1 MNGLLLNIIL
11 ASAWIFLTG
20 DLQFQNFIEG
30 FIIGF
35 VIIFIS
41 KNVTSTTS
49 YLQKIPKIIG
59 FILYFIYELIVA
71 NIKVTI
77 DILTPRHRMTPAIIA
92 VPLTIDKN
100 FEITLL
106 ANLITLTPG
115 TLSLDLSSDRKILYI
130 HSMYV
135 DDPDK
140 FRNEIKNG
148 FEKKIMEIT
157 R

>member
-1 MNGLLLNIIL
+1 MNGFLLNILL
-11 ASAWIFLTG
+11 AAVWIFLTG
-20 DLQFQNFIEG
+20 ELDFINFVEG
-30 FIIGF
+30 FFIGL
-35 VIIFIS
+35 VIIIIS
-41 KNVTSTTS
+41 RNTSSAGS
-49 YLQKIPKIIG
+49 YLRKTPKI
-59 FILYFIYELIVA
+59 FELVFYFIFQLIVA
-71 NIKVTI
+71 NIKVTL

-92 VPLTIDKN
+92 VPLTVNKN

-115 TLSLDLSSDRKILYI
+115 TLSLDISSDKKFLYV

-135 DDPDK
+135 TDPEE

-148 FEKKIMEIT
+148 FEKKILEIT

>member
-1 MNGLLLNIIL
+1 MNGLLLNILL
-11 ASAWIFLTG
+11 AAVWVFLTG
-20 DLQFQNFIEG
+20 ELNFQNFVE
-30 FIIGF
+30 GF
-35 VIIFIS
+35 VIGFAIIFVT
-41 KNVTSTTS
+41 KNVTSTSS
-49 YLQKIPKIIG
+49 YLRKIPKIIE
-59 FILYFIYELIVA
+59 FVFYFIYELILA
-71 NIKVTI
+71 NIKVTV
-77 DILTPRHRMTPAIIA
+77 DILTPKHRMTPAIIA

-115 TLSLDLSSDRKILYI
+115 TLSLDLSSDKKILYV

-135 DDPDK
+135 DDPEK
-140 FRNEIKNG
+140 FRDSIKNG

>member
-1 MNGLLLNIIL
+1 MNGLLLNILL
-11 ASAWIFLTG
+11 ATVWIFLTG
-20 DLQFQNFIEG
+20 DLNFQNFVE
-30 FIIGF
+30 GF
-35 VIIFIS
+35 VIGFAIIFVT
-41 KNVTSTTS
+41 KNVTATS
-49 YLQKIPKIIG
+49 PYVRKIPKIIE
-59 FILYFIYELIVA
+59 FVFYFIYELIVA

-77 DILTPRHRMTPAIIA
+77 DIITPKHRMTPAIIA

-115 TLSLDLSSDRKILYI
+115 TLSLDLSSDKKILYV

-135 DDPDK
+135 DDPEK
-140 FRNEIKNG
+140 FRDSIKNG

>member
-41 KNVTSTTS
+41 KNVTSTTT
-49 YLQKIPKIIG
+49 YLQKIPKIFG

-115 TLSLDLSSDRKILYI
+115 TLSIDLSSDRKILYI

-135 DDPDK
+135 DNPDK

>member
-140 FRNEIKNG
+140 FRDEIKNG
-148 FEKKIMEIT
+148 FEKKIMGIT

>member
-59 FILYFIYELIVA
+59 FILYFFYELIVA

-140 FRNEIKNG
+140 FRDEIKNG